1 ETPAV
6 HAHGQFASQLQL
18 TRGCRACLSVPF
30 RVSGCYPDKA
40 PPIKPRGLLIGL
52 VPIRIV
58 TTQVQDMA
66 DLAEAVRVFTAQLD
80 HELSPALSAKVRAT
94 LGAAPSNLV
103 GLATI
108 LAADEP
114 ELCAI
119 VCRHFRPFLLEL
131 SARLLSMT
139 FDDHKHERLALTY
152 ARVLAVTSRIW
163 PLVQPWFETAT
174 CFFHHI
180 DSMSV
185 ARKRRAAMTGHLLTA
200 TQLDTVASMWN
211 WAPFY
216 ALCTVDQ
223 DATVRTEAMAAAA
236 LLLRMDNLT
245 RDAFFGTMPSSSL
258 PAAPMPL
265 TTRTLHQ
272 ESGETLPAS
281 LCNLCGI
288 LVPYRHTNHEAVYPP
303 LVETPSMVAA
313 LRSLAISLSLRRPL
327 LVTGTDGAG
336 KTALVR
342 ELAQRT
348 GHSDLV
354 ELHLDDQMDSK
365 TLLGSYVCTDVP
377 GEFTWQPGALT
388 QAVTEGRW
396 VLIEDIDRASM
407 DVLAALLPLLT
418 TQELLV
424 RGHRVPAAPGFQ
436 LLATSRK
443 PISAMPKG
451 FPLSLWHRVPV
462 TPLDMAEIALV
473 VAVQFPRLPAH
484 VTERLLATFAL
495 VTDDSAVVWRTAR
508 QSYGRA
514 FSLRDVLKWCRRITK
529 LHGSIDDGQYL
540 TQAMRDDFAR
550 EAWDVFCMGIREMD
564 HRVAA
569 ATSIAGL
576 WDVQPE
582 VVETQLRAHRPNF
595 VPHHASV
602 TVGRIQLQTLP
613 QATSTGHQIPFVLTG
628 HSLRLMEQ
636 LAATVATHEPTLLVG
651 ETGCG
656 KTTLIQYLAT
666 SMGQTLV
673 VQNLNVQSDSAD
685 LLGGYKP
692 VDVYQLARP
701 LYMDFVNLFSAT
713 FPSSANASFLH
724 AIQSAFTAK
733 QYKKMTQGMAKAITM
748 ADAKAKKQKL
758 EASALTW
765 AQFGAALAKFTRQ
778 HHQVETSFAFSFVE
792 GMLVQAMKAGHWI
805 LLDEINL
812 AGADTLERLASVL
825 EGEHSGLSLTERGDV
840 DVLKPHPNF
849 RVFAAMNPP
858 TDVGKKDLPPSLR
871 NRFTQVYVDE
881 CVCPRDLTLLV
892 TQQWKEMVGAPV
904 AETVEFYLAARQMA
918 IDVLNDGARQ
928 RPRYSLRTLTRSL
941 LMTKTML
948 QRGYSLPRALYE
960 SFSMGFAT
968 QLDAPSRTLMM
979 KTIKKTFAPN
989 IKSRELDQA
998 PPRPRKSDK
1007 DEYELVSSYW
1017 VPRGTLEPVDDAVAD
1032 PTTNL
1037 KKFVLTPSVDQNL
1050 RHIARAVV
1058 IGKYPLLLQGPTS
1071 AGKTSLILYVAARL
1085 GQKCVRINNHEHT
1098 DIQEYLGAYVSDKD
1112 GKLSFQEGV
1121 LVQAVR
1127 HGWWIILDELNLAPS
1142 EVLEALNRLLDD
1154 NRELYIPETQTT
1166 ITPHPRFMLFAT
1178 QNPPGLYGGRKVLS
1192 RAFRN
1197 RFIELQVDEVPAKE
1211 LQQILQERS
1220 ALPPSFCTLLID
1232 IMLDLQ
1238 RVRAQSSVFA
1248 GKAGFITTRDLLRWA
1263 QRAPTT
1269 KQRVAEEG
1277 YFLLAE
1283 RLRKDEDKLVVQEV
1297 LEKRCGVKIDLEA
1310 LYNGVAATTTD
1321 VIGDIPPEVWGT
1333 PEQFA
1338 QVQAKLQDAD
1348 AKGNHA
1354 GLSSISITSSLR
1366 RLFALVGRCLQ
1377 HKEPVLLVGD
1387 TGCGKTTVCQLYSL
1401 LFDQTLHI
1409 LNCHQHTETADFLGS
1424 LRPVRAKEQVLRQ
1437 LQAAL
1442 AALDGHVAAHYA
1454 DAVDTG
1460 ALRGDF
1466 NLATVGGIIDM
1477 LLPKVAAVA
1486 SADDTHFAELHASI
1500 LALKTKAVALFEW
1513 VDGPLVSSMKAG
1525 DLLLVDEINLADDA
1539 VLERL
1544 NSVLEPSRGLVL
1556 AEKGDSAE
1564 HITAAEPWRI
1574 LATMNPGGDFGKRE
1588 LSPALRNRFTE
1599 IWVPS
1604 LSRMDD
1610 LEIVIRDRLAPPTR
1624 HLADPVLAFV
1634 QQFNAKFATN
1644 GWKVTL
1650 RDLLS
1655 WLDFVRASGLDPPTA
1670 YVQGAALAVLD
1681 GLGLGSTQSLHAATT
1696 ARTLAYG
1703 MLEAALPST
1712 TATTPSMDWIDDGAM
1727 CGVEPFLIAKGPAP
1741 VVPQPFSLAAPTT
1754 LSNLHRVLRALQVP
1768 RPILLEGSPGV
1779 GKTSLIHALAQL
1791 SGHTLVR
1798 INLSEQTDVA
1808 DLFGSDL
1815 PSTDADAAS
1824 PFSWCDGVFLRALK
1838 AGHWVLLDELNLA
1851 SQSVLEGLNACL
1863 DHRGTVYIP
1872 EIDQSFVCPKSFR
1885 VFAAQNPL
1893 RQGGGRKGL
1902 PKSFLNRFTRVV
1914 VDSLHDTDL
1923 RVIATAL
1930 YPSIPAEAVHK
1941 MIAFN
1946 NDVHHATMVACS
1958 FGRHGAPW
1966 EFNLRDV
1973 FRWCTLIETFQA
1985 APYDVAA
1992 FIPMLYAL
2000 RFRTAADRATIAT
2013 KRIEAFGAH
2022 GPAPPVFQLTPAY
2035 LQVGSAILPRVGA
2048 VAANLSALPPLLN
2061 QWLPPMEALMH
2072 CLHLQWPALL
2082 VGPSGSG
2089 KTSIVRLLAAMT
2101 GRKLHELGLSTG
2113 TDATELLGCFEQVDV
2128 QRRVQ
2133 EAQHQLD
2140 DVVLL
2145 LQQRLLVAGNPTV
2158 LNAVAQAVAAV
2169 QQRQAAWKTHK
2180 GEMDPMI
2187 VDLLQQVLDT
2197 VRPHVVSAQTAT
2209 VASIDD
2215 QLRSIRQLVASP
2227 ARGSCFEWVDGA
2239 LLRAM
2244 EQGDWLLLDNV
2255 NFCSASVLD
2264 RLNSLLEINGELLV
2278 NECGVVNGTLRVVKP
2293 HPDFRIFLAMD
2304 AQFGEVSRAMRNRC
2318 IEIALVPVDG
2328 AEGPKVD
2335 FCALVQGAASVPYP
2349 LAVYDRLHAL
2359 HYAHAALDKSISLRH
2374 VVNWSQLV
2382 QSLVDHGTAFTD
2394 ATEQAT
2400 RAIYA
2405 TSFEWTDAMVSS
2417 GDSGTGPV
2425 STHLLVRD
2433 AVTGMHQR
2441 DARLPLYLAS
2451 APSQLLEWITLWTA
2465 AEVSDKWPRHLMLN
2479 DAGVWADCAEHG
2491 LRNATAALAEQL
2503 LPWALYRS
2511 GQPSGFHSAS
2521 AHPFGAWLGS
2531 EVLLQSIVNGLSSAI
2546 RSVAPAPLTDLVV
2559 NPPALAVLKS
2569 KLQQQGDA
2577 DAAAAQWQP
2586 IKALTQSLKMLQHMW
2601 WPRYQEHVL
2610 LGLTTTDA
2618 SSSSKKT
2625 KRQLKRK
2632 KAGPATLLNVSYEC
2646 FVHGAESVDVDN
2658 AIVPILYPFLHA
2670 FDAVLDECVQL
2681 TMYKVLSPASV
2692 AIVEKVVELRYALG
2706 RVFSQPADGPFPWHP
2721 FLVVWQ
2727 WLLKAF
2733 ASFETH
2739 VLALSTAVVHAKDM
2753 IERMEFAIG
2762 SVMGVSR
2769 AKDTLWKRGGHR
2781 QLPPSLQTWSAIAKV
2796 ETLATTAT
2804 GELVAQGHQQQVSL
2818 LDMLCTTSSVYAFT
2832 PSSLL
2837 SVPHAFRT
2845 ELLHALTTYAWFI
2858 ETANE
2863 SFSTL
2868 AQLPTSLSAR
2878 FAAMQATYAKEHEHM
2893 LVHLQPPD
2901 DDEDRGETKTVLLL
2915 SDDNSKVVEM
2925 WIQLQLSP
2933 LRELLYLR
2941 LEYQIV
2947 ALLAELLVAPLAT
2960 FPTKVPVVLRCID
2973 KWLPLQRFVPTRSPV
2988 TLVPYQDILWRGH
3001 RYTDGDAS
3009 LVLDD
3014 HAEYKRVLAKHM
3026 QSVFV
3031 SFHERLWSSSILHAD
3046 KISNRVY
3053 HTEAQAT
3060 VLSATGG
3067 LLRLHQAV
3075 ETTLALHY
3083 LQPSKQTPIV
3093 DVTAA
3098 TLKLQQA
3105 IAHWLDHHDC
3115 ADLDA
3120 LSGAYWWHL
3129 LSATVLVFCPEAA
3142 AALDV
3147 YAASK
3152 DAAPLLS
3159 VLATVKDARFQQSL
3173 PVLAACLRL
3182 SAALSAGSMAQQGM
3196 QWTLLG
3202 LWRFGLLTPTSPLDP
3217 ALRPLIKRDVLLGQ
3231 LAAASFRSTVDT
3243 VLHAQSPQAYAATD
3257 VDAIVAKV
3265 DALTDKAI
3273 ARPCDDALFG
3283 AAFQEIVRFGTT
3295 IMTPKLVGWCEALAA
3310 GENGAHVLREL
3321 IMFQQTTESFVRRLQ
3336 QKFDVF
3342 RDVTEPIVAAIYH
3355 TKDGLSLLMS
3365 VLQAQEK
3372 PVIASLAR
3380 TLLSVP
3386 SPASLPATASA
3397 LLDHGAVLDAHNV
3410 PLVDRLTTALYQLE
3424 LQHTDQR
3431 QLFRTTAAASGVTL
3445 QVAQTIFDGYMQLWS
3460 ENQAEMDKKREQEDQ
3475 LFRFKARTLEIDSE
3489 EQILE
3494 REYRQQFPD
3503 FAKAFADLLEDPL
3516 TASPTDADPTVDAAP
3531 LPDAVIQLVAHAHER
3546 LFTQH
3551 ARSPTSRAAAV
3562 QAMYEVGFHLKQ
3574 SVNEL
3579 RDERLDAATR
3589 GGHVVY
3595 AQQTL
3600 AQQAPAS
3607 SVVFSQLSAAY
3618 VAGIDFHRDPHVKE
3632 VVMVRGPLQK
3642 FMLRVRALLQQWPDN
3657 AILQKLLLVANR
3669 LRQMSMHVPLAQIL
3683 VGVELLLK
3691 HAQEWQAIASRDVS
3705 IADEIAALSGLVVRW
3720 RKLEL
3725 YSWPQLMLIKER
3737 KYQLEA
3743 RKAWFHLYT
3752 LLTSP
3757 PAADETVVAEVA
3769 TLDWMFRAAAMP
3781 DTELLAKG
3789 WRFQLFDTMDAFLRT
3804 CTVGQFQT
3812 RLVLLYAFCGQLF
3825 MEATHS
3831 GALSTRR
3838 LASTL
3843 YHLYRFYAQHLT
3855 HGCHPLWARLRAP
3868 IQTQLNDFIKISK
3881 WDEQTYYSLA
3891 ASAEKS
3897 HRKLMKFVRDY
3908 EEILDMPMQTFIDK
3922 VVDGNITN
3930 EKYDGIQALQTTW
3943 NDLKARDDPIEL
3955 VADSENAD
3963 DEDEDEDGDAPM
3975 ADEPE
3980 PVKDAWRVVVMP
3992 AKASETAVFALPAEW
4007 ASAVDGLR
4015 WVAQLPTLTRKIQKY
4030 TATELLADAA
4040 LRRNQA
4046 GRHVGEELCET
4057 ILYRIEKLKSESAPK
4072 GAKKK
4077 ALVDLLAELKSQGFS
4092 YLKTRT
4098 PPQQQHMQSLL
4109 ELDVPVVTNCLR
4121 LHQFV
4126 VRREAL
4132 ADVAGLW
4139 AHADSYYYR
4148 YLSQIQSMRFT
4159 VASGYNKDISWSE
4172 VDRMSGY
4179 AENMLHTML
4188 QQRAL
4193 LAQMTVAHEG
4203 LLFGLAQLSTLPAAD
4218 DLVHAQRFLADWRDA
4233 QVDGLLR
4240 LTKWV
4245 DELRLL
4251 FPTEPVLDQLLSA
4264 LQTAGATV
4272 ARASVAAHSGI
4283 PEVPAND
4290 GNFEPSTSFGFQDK
4304 SASVAT
4310 GFSPQLL
4317 QNAAVVWLDPAPLLA
4332 AASGIDAVVAQLAAF
4347 CENKTVV
4354 SIADALLTLQTEHQN
4369 WQAQADA
4376 HRASALAVDTSVVA
4390 DVGATFNT
4398 LVEGI
4403 LVSIQAACTHFEAAP
4418 TDDDAS
4424 LVACHEHLV
4433 GLVNRSQV
4441 HKLPGQLAA
4450 VFALLQGQNATCVR
4464 PCLGWLQSLVP
4475 ALQTLVQWHY
4485 QLLADVIYVHK
4496 SMAKCQ
4502 FVIVRVFRTLL
4513 SNGFCKAPEEK
4524 EDDSTGGQF
4533 NFEDDVEGTG
4543 MGEGDGKKDV
4553 SDQIEDEEQLLGLKG
4568 DEPPPEQEKKDK
4580 EKDDSG
4586 LEMQNDFDGA
4596 LEDVDDDDDNQDDD
4610 KDDDQEELDREM
4622 GDFDEDNVVDEK
4634 RWGED
4639 SDDEEDQ
4646 IDKDKEKFDDKEME
4660 GEALEDEVRGK
4671 DDDDAGDDD
4680 DKDKKEP
4687 EKKDKP
4693 PAAADD
4699 DTPEAE
4705 GDDDKDKM
4713 PEDEINEDLEDKY
4726 EEDHDDIAPRDA
4738 NPDDEESKPEEEE
4751 FADDMKLDGDGDDD
4765 KEADD
4770 PEIDEAM
4777 PEDETPEGDGT
4788 DETAAPEE
4796 DEPKED
4802 ETEEEMPDPVSMGA
4816 GVDDQEAPPEE
4827 QKDDTKLEEEVPEE
4841 VMPEDPTKDESHNA
4855 GAVAGLESK
4864 DGADAMEPE
4873 EVQDEEENA
4882 DEEMADAEDTSEQK
4896 QDRQGGQANPDG
4908 KELQSVHSD
4917 VAADPQSRER
4927 KEPNPY
4933 QNPRKAQEHWRKR
4946 MEILDSDATKDQQ
4959 PDAADTDDTADKQ
4972 DDGGVGELAD
4982 DDEKAELALAPTED
4996 TVMHGADDDGD
5007 EEKPDEPM
5015 DDDAPVD
5022 APEETPVADDKSR
5035 TDIDEDKDDKVP
5047 KAPQDKLKQS
5057 KDQGLKADELMDD
5070 IPDDNMQDSD
5080 DDARDDFERRIDEE
5094 VDEFAPVVASGA
5106 DAGGESGLDR
5116 ATSYDVDALRAQ
5128 LDAAMQCPT
5137 VDSIERGTALWH
5149 TYDHLT
5155 RAGAQRLCEQLRLVL
5170 APMLRSRLQ
5179 GDYRTGKRINMR
5191 KVIPYIASSFRKDKI
5206 WLRRTKPSKRAYQVM
5221 VAIDDSESMAD
5232 NHAGRL
5238 ALEALTTLC
5247 KGMTQLE
5254 VGDISVVKFG
5264 AAVELLHPFD
5274 LPFTDD
5280 AGARV
5285 IRAFGFDQT
5294 KTHMVQT
5301 LEAIVGLLDQ
5311 AKAQSH
5317 HHGSEITQIVF
5328 MISDGR
5334 FDKDGRT
5341 RMQKLVQHAM
5351 EKQQLIVL
5359 LIVDHPKDGQGI
5371 CDTQSVA
5378 FVRGKVEMTPYMDNF
5393 PFPYYVIMKD
5403 TTLLPETLCNALR
5416 QWFELLQ
5423 GSD

>member
-1 ETPAV
+1 
-6 HAHGQFASQLQL
+6 
-18 TRGCRACLSVPF
+18 
-30 RVSGCYPDKA
+30 
-40 PPIKPRGLLIGL
+40 
-52 VPIRIV
+52 
-58 TTQVQDMA
+58 MA
-66 DLAEAVRVFTAQLD
+66 DLGEAVVGFLTQLD
-80 HELSPALSAKVRAT
+80 HAALSPAVTTSVRSALAAANDAT
-94 LGAAPSNLV
+94 STLHS
-103 GLATI
+103 LARL
-108 LAADEP
+108 LAADDAT
-114 ELCAI
+114 LCDAI
-119 VCRHFRPFLLEL
+119 CAAFRPFLLEL
-131 SARLLSMT
+131 AARLLTMND
-139 FDDHKHERLALTY
+139 FDDNKHERLSLTF
-152 ARVLAVTSRIW
+152 ARVLQVTPRIW
-163 PLVQPWFETAT
+163 PLVQPWLETSR

-180 DSMSV
+180 ETMSIS
-185 ARKRRAAMTGHLLTA
+185 RKRRAATTARLLA
-200 TQLDTVASMWN
+200 SVQLDTILSMWN

-216 ALCTVDQ
+216 ALCADADQ
-223 DATVRTEAMAAAA
+223 LVRAEAMRATS
-236 LLLRMDNLT
+236 LLLRMDNAT
-245 RDAFFGTMPSSSL
+245 RDVFLAHIESVSSPRPTMHLTQTTTHQVSGAPL
-258 PAAPMPL
+258 PPTL
-265 TTRTLHQ
+265 TDI
-272 ESGETLPAS
+272 
-281 LCNLCGI
+281 CGI
-288 LVPYRHTNHEAVYPP
+288 LVPFRATKHQSAYPA
-303 LVETPSMVAA
+303 LVETPSTVAG
-313 LRSLAISLSLRRPL
+313 LRSLAIALSLRRPL
-327 LVTGTDGAG
+327 LVSGADGAG
-336 KTALVR
+336 KTAILR

-451 FPLSLWHRVPV
+451 FPLSLWHRIPVVPMHM
-462 TPLDMAEIALV
+462 DEIALV
-473 VAVQFPRLPAH
+473 VAKQFPQLPAH
-484 VTERLLATFAL
+484 VTDLILGTFTL
-495 VTDDSAVVWRTAR
+495 VTDESSAIWRAAR
-508 QSYGRA
+508 QSYGRG
-514 FSLRDVLKWCRRITK
+514 FSLRDVLKWCTRVMK
-529 LHGSIDDGQYL
+529 LHGHIEPGQYL
-540 TQAMRDDFAR
+540 TQAMRDDLAR
-550 EAWDVFCMGIREMD
+550 EAWDIFCMGIRDMD
-564 HRVAA
+564 ARIAA
-569 ATSIAGL
+569 ATSIGGL
-576 WDVQPE
+576 WQVQPE
-582 VVETQLRAHRPNF
+582 VVETQLRDHRPNF

-602 TVGRIQLQTLP
+602 TVGRVQLQALS
-613 QATSTGHQIPFVLTG
+613 QSSSTGHQIPFVLTG
-628 HSLRLMEQ
+628 HCLRLMEQ
-636 LAATVATHEPTLLVG
+636 LAATVSTFEPTLLVG

-656 KTTLIQYLAT
+656 KTTLIQYLA
-666 SMGQTLV
+666 SAMGQTLV

-701 LYMDFVNLFSAT
+701 LYMDFVNLFSST

-724 AIQSAFTAK
+724 AIQKAFAAK
-733 QYKKMTQGMAKAITM
+733 QYKKMTQGMTKAIAM
-748 ADAKAKKQKL
+748 ADAKAKKMKL
-758 EASALTW
+758 DQSALTW
-765 AQFGAALAKFTRQ
+765 AQFGSALAKFQRQ
-778 HHQVETSFAFSFVE
+778 YQQVESSFAFSFVE

-892 TQQWKEMVGAPV
+892 SQQWKEMVNAPV
-904 AETVEFYLAARQMA
+904 AETVVFYLSARQMA

-968 QLDAPSRTLMM
+968 QLDAMSRTIMM

-989 IKSRELDQA
+989 IKTKELDQA
-998 PPRPRKSDK
+998 PPKPRKSGDTF
-1007 DEYELVSSYW
+1007 ELVSSYW
-1017 VPRGTLEPVDDAVAD
+1017 VPKGELTPVDDAIPD
-1032 PTTNL
+1032 PVTNL
-1037 KKFVLTPSVDQNL
+1037 KKFVLTPSVEQNL
-1050 RHIARAVV
+1050 RHVARSVV

-1098 DIQEYLGAYVSDKD
+1098 DIQEYLGAYVSDAD
-1112 GKLSFQEGV
+1112 GKLTFQEGV

-1154 NRELYIPETQTT
+1154 NRELYVPETQTT

-1197 RFIELQVDEVPAKE
+1197 RFIELQVDEVPANE
-1211 LQQILQERS
+1211 LQMILQERS
-1220 ALPPSFCTLLID
+1220 ALPPSYCNLLIE

-1283 RLRKDEDKLVVQEV
+1283 RLRKDEDKLVVQQV
-1297 LEKRCGVKIDLEA
+1297 LEKRCGVTIDLDA
-1310 LYNGVAATTTD
+1310 LYNGVAVPTN
-1321 VIGDIPPEVWGT
+1321 VIGDTPATVWGT

-1338 QVQAKLQDAD
+1338 QVQAKLSDVD
-1348 AKGNHA
+1348 AKGNHS

-1377 HKEPVLLVGD
+1377 HKEPILLVGD

-1437 LQAAL
+1437 LTAAL
-1442 AALDGHVAAHYA
+1442 AQLDAHVSASYPDTLDTSVLRA
-1454 DAVDTG
+1454 D
-1460 ALRGDF
+1460 L
-1466 NLATVGGIIDM
+1466 NLATIGGLLDS
-1477 LLPKVAAVA
+1477 LLPKVLALNAE
-1486 SADDTHFAELHASI
+1486 DTTLLELHATIQS
-1500 LALKTKAVALFEW
+1500 LKAKAVALFEW

-1556 AEKGDSAE
+1556 AEKGDTAE

-1604 LSRMDD
+1604 LSRLDD
-1610 LEIVIRDRLAPPTR
+1610 LQIVIRDRLPGPSA
-1624 HLADPVLAFV
+1624 HLADPVLTFV
-1634 QQFNAKFATN
+1634 QQFNAKFASN

-1655 WLDFVRASGLDPPTA
+1655 WLDFVNASDLDPALA

-1696 ARTLAYG
+1696 ARATAYE
-1703 MLEAALPST
+1703 MLSAALPS
-1712 TATTPSMDWIDDGAM
+1712 ALMAQVSMDWVDEGAI
-1727 CGVEPFLIAKGPAP
+1727 CGVAPFMIAKGPEP
-1741 VVPQPFSLAAPTT
+1741 VTPQPFSLAAPTT
-1754 LSNLHRVLRALQVP
+1754 LGNLHRVLRALQVP

-1815 PSTDADAAS
+1815 PSTDANASS

-1914 VDSLHDTDL
+1914 VDSLHETDL

-1930 YPSIPAEAVHK
+1930 YPSIPANDVHK

-1946 NDVHHATMVACS
+1946 SQVHHETMVACS

-1973 FRWCTLIETFQA
+1973 FRWCTLVDKFQA
-1985 APYDVAA
+1985 PPYDVSA
-1992 FIPMLYAL
+1992 FIPMLYGS
-2000 RFRTAADRATIAT
+2000 RFRSTADRAI
-2013 KRIEAFGAH
+2013 IEAKRVAAFGPSA
-2022 GPAPPVFQLTPAY
+2022 PAPPVFQLTPTY
-2035 LQVGSAILPRVGA
+2035 LQVGTAILPRVHA
-2048 VAANLSALPPLLN
+2048 VLPNLDALPPLLN
-2061 QWLPPMEALMH
+2061 QWLEPMQALMH

-2089 KTSIVRLLAAMT
+2089 KTAIVRLLAAMT

-2133 EAQHQLD
+2133 EAMRELS
-2140 DVVLL
+2140 DVVAVVQQKLL
-2145 LQQRLLVAGNPTV
+2145 LDAKTAEF
-2158 LNAVAQAVAAV
+2158 NAVTQAVAAV
-2169 QQRQAAWKTHK
+2169 HQRQAAWKAHK
-2180 GEMDPMI
+2180 GEMDPMQL
-2187 VDLLQQVLDT
+2187 DLLD
-2197 VRPHVVSAQTAT
+2197 HVVSVLSPHAPS
-2209 VASIDD
+2209 VDSIASIHA
-2215 QLRSIRQLVASP
+2215 QLTSIRTLVASP
-2227 ARGSCFEWVDGA
+2227 ARSSCFEWVDGA

-2244 EQGDWLLLDNV
+2244 ELGDWLLLDNV

-2278 NECGVVNGTLRVVKP
+2278 NECGVVNGNLRVVKP
-2293 HPDFRIFLAMD
+2293 HKNFRIFLAMD

-2318 IEIALVPVDG
+2318 IEVALVPNDM
-2328 AEGPKVD
+2328 ASSPKMD
-2335 FCALVQGAASVPYP
+2335 FVSLIQGAATSVAYP
-2349 LAVYDRLHAL
+2349 VAVYDRLHAV
-2359 HYAHAALDKSISLRH
+2359 HYDKASLDKSISMRH
-2374 VVNWSQLV
+2374 AVNWSQLV
-2382 QSLVDHGTAFTD
+2382 QALLDHGAAFAEALELATQDVYGSTFGTVELGVDAGTA
-2394 ATEQAT
+2394 A
-2400 RAIYA
+2400 
-2405 TSFEWTDAMVSS
+2405 
-2417 GDSGTGPV
+2417 V
-2425 STHLLVRD
+2425 STQMLVQD
-2433 AVTGMHQR
+2433 AVGGMAAR
-2441 DARLPLYLAS
+2441 DARLPLHLAS
-2451 APSQLLEWITLWTA
+2451 SPSQLIEWVQLWTTA
-2465 AEVSDKWPRHLMLN
+2465 TVSDKWPRHLLLN
-2479 DAGVWADCAEHG
+2479 DEAVWTQCATAGLQD
-2491 LRNATAALAEQL
+2491 ATAAMTTEL

-2511 GQPSGFHSAS
+2511 GQPSGFHAQCS
-2521 AHPFGAWLGS
+2521 HPFGTWLGS
-2531 EVLLQSIVNGLSSAI
+2531 EVLLQSILNGLSSAI
-2546 RSVAPAPLTDLVV
+2546 ATCAAVAAPHLSSLVA
-2559 NPPALAVLKS
+2559 NPPALHVLKTAL
-2569 KLQQQGDA
+2569 LQA
-2577 DAAAAQWQP
+2577 VSDAASVETQWQP
-2586 IKALTQSLKMLQHMW
+2586 VDALVQSLEMLQHMW
-2601 WPRYQEHVL
+2601 WPRFQEQVL
-2610 LGLTTTDA
+2610 LGLATTEVTTTA
-2618 SSSSKKT
+2618 KKT
-2625 KRQLKRK
+2625 KRALKKTNK
-2632 KAGPATLLNVSYEC
+2632 KAAATLLNVSYEC
-2646 FVHGAESVDVDN
+2646 FLHGAESVDVENDLIP
-2658 AIVPILYPFLHA
+2658 IVFPTLHA
-2670 FDAVLDECVQL
+2670 LDAVLDEFVQL
-2681 TMYKVLSPASV
+2681 SMYKVLSARHV
-2692 AIVEKVVELRYALG
+2692 AAVAKVIDLRYALG
-2706 RVFSQPADGPFPWHP
+2706 RVFSTASPVFPWHP
-2721 FLVVWQ
+2721 FLVVWK
-2727 WLLKAF
+2727 WLVKGFNDL
-2733 ASFETH
+2733 ETH
-2739 VLALSTAVVHAKDM
+2739 VLTLSTAVVHAKDM
-2753 IERMEFAIG
+2753 LERMEFGITTC
-2762 SVMGVSR
+2762 MGVARS
-2769 AKDTLWKRGGHR
+2769 KDALWKRGGHR
-2781 QLPPSLQTWSAIAKV
+2781 QLPPSLTTWSAISAV
-2796 ETLATTAT
+2796 EGLAATAT
-2804 GELVAQGHQQQVSL
+2804 GPLTAAGHQQQVSL
-2818 LDMLCTTSSVYAFT
+2818 LDMLCTTSSVYEFT

-2837 SVPHAFRT
+2837 SVPHAFRQ
-2845 ELLHALTTYAWFI
+2845 ELLHALTTYTWFI
-2858 ETANE
+2858 ETANQ
-2863 SFSTL
+2863 SFATL
-2868 AQLPTSLSAR
+2868 QQLPKTLSTSYD
-2878 FAAMQATYAKEHEHM
+2878 AMQAKFAAEHKHM
-2893 LVHLQPPD
+2893 LVHLTPPD
-2901 DDEDRGETKTVLLL
+2901 DDMDRGETKTVLLL
-2915 SDDNSKVVEM
+2915 ADDNSKVVEM

-2941 LEYQIV
+2941 LEHQIV
-2947 ALLAELLVAPLAT
+2947 ANLSELLVAPLAS
-2960 FPTKVPVVLRCID
+2960 FATKVPVVLACID
-2973 KWLPLQRFVPTRSPV
+2973 KWLPLQRYVPTRSPV
-2988 TLVPYQDILWRGH
+2988 TLVPYQDVLWRGH
-3001 RYTDGDAS
+3001 VYLDNSKALT
-3009 LVLDD
+3009 LDD
-3014 HAEYKRVLAKHM
+3014 HAEFKRVVTKHM
-3026 QSVFV
+3026 QSIYV
-3031 SFHERLWSSSILHAD
+3031 SFHDRLWNSSIVHAD

-3053 HTEAQAT
+3053 HTESQEAALT
-3060 VLSATGG
+3060 STGG

-3083 LQPSKQTPIV
+3083 LQPLKQTPIV

-3098 TLKLQQA
+3098 TAKLQQA
-3105 IAHWLDHHDC
+3105 VAHWLEHHEC
-3115 ADLDA
+3115 PDLDA
-3120 LSGAYWWHL
+3120 TSGAYWWHL
-3129 LSATVLVFCPEAA
+3129 LSATVLVFVPHAHD
-3142 AALDV
+3142 ALAV
-3147 YAASK
+3147 YAASG
-3152 DAAPLLS
+3152 DATDLLAL
-3159 VLATVKDARFQQSL
+3159 LATSKDARFVASL
-3173 PVLAACLRL
+3173 PILKACLVL
-3182 SAALSAGSMAQQGM
+3182 SARLPRGSMRQQGV

-3217 ALRPLIKRDVLLGQ
+3217 ALLPLIKRDVLLQ
-3231 LAAASFRSTVDT
+3231 QIARASCRNTVDT
-3243 VLHAQSPQAYAATD
+3243 VLQAQSPQAYVAENVD
-3257 VDAIVAKV
+3257 VSIAKV

-3283 AAFQEIVRFGTT
+3283 AAFQEIVRFGST
-3295 IMTPKLVGWCEALAA
+3295 IMTAKVVGWCEALAIDA
-3310 GENGAHVLREL
+3310 NESSQVLREL

-3336 QKFDVF
+3336 HKYVVFGDVI
-3342 RDVTEPIVAAIYH
+3342 EPVVAAIYH
-3355 TKDGLSLLMS
+3355 AKDGLSLLMS
-3365 VLQAQEK
+3365 VVTAQDK
-3372 PVIASLAR
+3372 PAIASLAR

-3386 SPASLPATASA
+3386 SPASLPVTASA
-3397 LLDHGAVLDAHNV
+3397 LLDHGAVLDAHHV
-3410 PLVDRLTTALYQLE
+3410 PRLHRLTTALYQLE
-3424 LQHTDQR
+3424 LQNTDQL
-3431 QLFRTTAAASGVTL
+3431 QLFRRKSAANGAYL
-3445 QVAQTIFDGYMQLWS
+3445 AVAQSIFDGYMTLWT
-3460 ENQAEMDKKREQEDQ
+3460 ENQAKMDKKREEDEQ

-3503 FAKAFADLLEDPL
+3503 FAKAFSDLLEDPL
-3516 TASPTDADPTVDAAP
+3516 VATPADVDPTIDASP
-3531 LPDAVIQLVAHAHER
+3531 LPDAVIQLVSFAHER

-3551 ARSPTSRAAAV
+3551 TRYTTSRAAAV
-3562 QAMYEVGFHLKQ
+3562 QTMYEVGFHLKA
-3574 SVNEL
+3574 SINDL
-3579 RDERLDAATR
+3579 RDEALDVSTR
-3589 GGHVVY
+3589 GGHIVY
-3595 AQQTL
+3595 AQQSL

-3607 SVVFSQLSAAY
+3607 NVVFSQLSAAY
-3618 VAGIDFHRDPHVKE
+3618 VAGIDFHKDAHVKE
-3632 VVMVRGPLQK
+3632 VVMVRSPLQR
-3642 FMLRVRALLQQWPDN
+3642 FMLRVRTLLEQWPDN
-3657 AILQKLLLVANR
+3657 AILQKLLLLANR

-3691 HAQEWQAIASRDVS
+3691 NAQDWQAIASRDVA
-3705 IADEIAALSGLVVRW
+3705 ITDEIASLSGLVVRW

-3737 KYQLEA
+3737 KFQLEA

-3757 PAADETVVAEVA
+3757 PSGDETVVPEVA
-3769 TLDWMFRAAAMP
+3769 TLNWMFTLTSMP

-3825 MEATHS
+3825 LEVQHAPKLET
-3831 GALSTRR
+3831 LR

-3855 HGCHPLWARLRAP
+3855 YGCHPLWSRLRTP
-3868 IQTQLNDFIKISK
+3868 IQTQLNDFIKISR

-3908 EEILDMPMQTFIDK
+3908 EEILNMPMQTFIDK

-3943 NDLKARDDPIEL
+3943 NDLKARDDPVEL
-3955 VADSENAD
+3955 VKDTEKDAD
-3963 DEDEDEDGDAPM
+3963 DDAPM
-3975 ADEPE
+3975 DIKDDADEN
-3980 PVKDAWRVVVMP
+3980 DAPKEVWRIVLMP
-3992 AKASETAVFALPAEW
+3992 AKTKEAPVALPEAW
-4007 ASAVDGLR
+4007 TAAVDNFR

-4030 TATELLADAA
+4030 TATELLTDAA

-4046 GRHVGEELCET
+4046 GRHVGEDLCET
-4057 ILYRIEKLKSESAPK
+4057 IIYRIEKLKSDSAPK

-4092 YLKTRT
+4092 HLKTKT

-4109 ELDVPVVTNCLR
+4109 ELDVPFVDTVLR
-4121 LHQFV
+4121 LHPDV
-4126 VRREAL
+4126 VATTSSG
-4132 ADVAGLW
+4132 VAGLW

-4148 YLSQIQSMRFT
+4148 FLSQIQSMRFT

-4193 LAQMTVAHEG
+4193 LAQMVSTHEG
-4203 LLFGLAQLSTLPAAD
+4203 LLFGLAQLQSLPASH
-4218 DLVHAQRFLADWRDA
+4218 DLVHAQTFLAAWRDA
-4233 QVDGLLR
+4233 QTATLLQ

-4245 DELRLL
+4245 DELLLL
-4251 FPTEPVLDQLLSA
+4251 FADDPVLGQLLTA
-4264 LQTAGATV
+4264 LQQCGAQV
-4272 ARASVAAHSGI
+4272 AKASVAAHSGI
-4283 PEVPAND
+4283 PEVPSDD
-4290 GNFEPSTSFGFQDK
+4290 GNFDAATSFGFQDK
-4304 SASVAT
+4304 TASTTT
-4310 GFSPQLL
+4310 GFSPHLL
-4317 QNAAVVWLDPAPLLA
+4317 EQPGALWLDPAPLLA
-4332 AASGIDAVVAQLAAF
+4332 SAAGGEAVVAQLDAF
-4347 CENKTVV
+4347 CSAKSVV
-4354 SIADALLTLQTEHQN
+4354 SIRDALSSLTAEQAQWAADA
-4369 WQAQADA
+4369 AS
-4376 HRASALAVDTSVVA
+4376 HRAPATTESRDLVEAV
-4390 DVGATFNT
+4390 GGRFNT
-4398 LVEGI
+4398 VVESI
-4403 LVSIQAACTHFEAAP
+4403 LLSIQQACSLFE
-4418 TDDDAS
+4418 TSNDDKVDLDS
-4424 LVACHEHLV
+4424 MVVCHQHLAKLV
-4433 GLVNRSQV
+4433 GQSQV
-4441 HKLPGQLAA
+4441 HKIPAQLLS
-4450 VFALLQGQNATCVR
+4450 LLSHLHASSSADVA
-4464 PCLGWLQSLVP
+4464 PCLRWVQSLVP
-4475 ALQTLVQWHY
+4475 ALSALVQWHY

-4496 SMAKCQ
+4496 SMSKAE

-4568 DEPPPEQEKKDK
+4568 DEPPPENQEKKDK

-4586 LEMQNDFDGA
+4586 LEMNNDFDGQ
-4596 LEDVDDDDDNQDDD
+4596 LEDIDDDDQKDDD
-4610 KDDDQEELDREM
+4610 KDDDDDQEELDREM
-4622 GDFDEDNVVDEK
+4622 GDFDEDNIVDEK

-4639 SDDEEDQ
+4639 SDDEDDN

-4671 DDDDAGDDD
+4671 DGDEDEDEKD
-4680 DKDKKEP
+4680 DKDKD
-4687 EKKDKP
+4687 EKKDTPQP

-4699 DTPEAE
+4699 SKDDDDDG
-4705 GDDDKDKM
+4705 GDDDDEKKDGPM
-4713 PEDEINEDLEDKY
+4713 PDDEINEDTEDKY
-4726 EEDHDDIAPRDA
+4726 EEDHDDLAPRDA

-4751 FADDMKLDGDGDDD
+4751 FAEDMKLDGDGDDD
-4765 KEADD
+4765 DKDKDD
-4770 PEIDEAM
+4770 DEQIDEEM
-4777 PEDETPEGDGT
+4777 PNDESPEGEGAEDES
-4788 DETAAPEE
+4788 AAPEDDEAKDDEE
-4796 DEPKED
+4796 DAEAPE
-4802 ETEEEMPDPVSMGA
+4802 PVSMGA
-4816 GVDDQEAPPEE
+4816 GMDDQDVPDE
-4827 QKDDTKLEEEVPEE
+4827 QKDDESKLEEEVPEE
-4841 VMPEDPTKDESHNA
+4841 IMPEEKKDESQNA

-4864 DGADAMEPE
+4864 DGADTMEPE
-4873 EVQDEEENA
+4873 EAKEDDQEKA
-4882 DEEMADAEDTSEQK
+4882 DEDMADAEDSAEQN
-4896 QDRQGGQANPDG
+4896 QDRQGGQANPEG
-4908 KELQSVHSD
+4908 KDLQSVHSD
-4917 VAADPQSRER
+4917 ASADPQSRER
-4927 KEPNPY
+4927 KDPNPY

-4946 MEILDSDATKDQQ
+4946 MEILDSDATKDQN
-4959 PDAADTDDTADKQ
+4959 ADENDDDGADDDTK

-4996 TVMHGADDDGD
+4996 TVMHGADDDEDKDGD
-5007 EEKPDEPM
+5007 KPDEPM
-5015 DDDAPVD
+5015 DDDETP
-5022 APEETPVADDKSR
+5022 APEETPVVDDKP
-5035 TDIDEDKDDKVP
+5035 TETQDEEKAP
-5047 KAPQDKLKQS
+5047 KAPQDKMQKA
-5057 KDQGLKADELMDD
+5057 KEQGLKAEELIDEDV
-5070 IPDDNMQDSD
+5070 D
-5080 DDARDDFERRIDEE
+5080 DDMGVDDDDVRNDFERRIDEE

-5106 DAGGESGLDR
+5106 GAGGESGLD
-5116 ATSYDVDALRAQ
+5116 ATTSFDVDALRVQ
-5128 LDAAMQCPT
+5128 LDAAMSCPT
-5137 VDSIERGTALWH
+5137 VDSIERGTALWN
-5149 TYDHLT
+5149 TYDHIT

-5274 LPFTDD
+5274 MPFTDD
-5280 AGARV
+5280 AGGRV
-5285 IRAFGFDQT
+5285 IRSFQFDQT

-5311 AKAQSH
+5311 AKASSH
-5317 HHGSEITQIVF
+5317 HSGSEITQIVF

-5371 CDTQSVA
+5371 CDTQSVS